1 MDGRILHCVLY
12 VCFPFYFLSVHH
24 FECYLLIYAILRLS
38 SVVSTLLR
46 YLSSEYAICCW
57 GASVIIRP
65 LRHRPCCSHFGS
77 KSPKNGQMPLHPW
90 SCYPRKG
97 DESAPTTKVRT
108 VWDGDRLGRGC
119 RYIRG
124 SEKAPRGE
132 RALMAAF
139 LLLSGDLGLGES
151 HGAPCPPC
159 TLASSAACPSA
170 LAQWSGRKALSG
182 SALAGL
188 FHTRCSPKTLTAC
201 AKFRVPVW
209 C

>member
-24 FECYLLIYAILRLS
+24 FECYLLIHAILRLS

-65 LRHRPCCSHFGS
+65 LRRRPCCSHFGS

-97 DESAPTTKVRT
+97 DESAYYVRWRQAGEGLPLYEGVREGPPGGT
-108 VWDGDRLGRGC
+108 STYGSLPSSKWRPGAGRV
-119 RYIRG
+119 
-124 SEKAPRGE
+124 PRGPMPALHPSLLCCLPFGTGPVE
-132 RALMAAF
+132 RKESTVRLCARWAVSYT
-139 LLLSGDLGLGES
+139 LL
-151 HGAPCPPC
+151 P
-159 TLASSAACPSA
+159 
-170 LAQWSGRKALSG
+170 
-182 SALAGL
+182 
-188 FHTRCSPKTLTAC
+188 
-201 AKFRVPVW
+201 
-209 C
+209 